1 MTDLPVT
8 RFFLDLK
15 LGDKP
20 ARAVLSDPSG
30 ATPPADAELGTAAP
44 YQLGMTFTAGGP
56 DGRLVPQLDTLTAIP
71 AAPSPPFDPAL
82 DGDDGVLSID
92 WDLLHKQRLET
103 QDTAR
108 LQIRLTNRSNYYEAD
123 QLKIVV
129 RALRPDGSELV
140 ATREDG
146 SALLSLWPAEHELR
160 RLGKHETASFDY
172 LVVTRG
178 PGPDLYTLA
187 VDVHY
192 ELIYVYR
199 EFCREVAAVA
209 HLPLHIHGV
218 DAPVPPG
225 PLIPAPP
232 ASQLERI
239 SISHRRLH
247 MSQNETHESIYSR
260 RRELHAIERKVDLPG
275 GGHLVARYRLVKG
288 SHTRPDDS
296 RCSFGINPATRE
308 VESYFSTSDEAAMEI
323 ALINKSDLHLKHVR
337 ITNVRLFVMTDDDSV
352 GGPADTEK
360 LPDGNLLF
368 EVLPNDVY
376 FGQLH
381 QDEDRIKFLGLV
393 TRGVH
398 SGRFFVRFDLQYEI
412 VDGCAIV
419 HLPLTVN
426 PD

>member
-8 RFFLDLK
+8 RFFLDLE
-15 LGDKP
+15 LGVRP

-30 ATPPADAELGTAAP
+30 ATPPAGVELGTAAP
-44 YQLGMTFTAGGP
+44 YQLGMTLAAGGP
-56 DGRLVPQLDTLTAIP
+56 DGRLIPQIDTLTAIP
-71 AAPSPPFDPAL
+71 TPRALPFDPAL

-92 WDLLHKQRLET
+92 WGFLHDKKLLET

-108 LQIRLTNRSNYYEAD
+108 LQIRLTNRSNYYAAD
-123 QLKIVV
+123 ELKLTV
-129 RALRPDGSELV
+129 RALYPDGKELV
-140 ATREDG
+140 DARQDG
-146 SALLSLWPAEHELR
+146 SALLSLWPAEHELP
-160 RLGKHETASFDY
+160 RLKPTRTATFDY

-187 VDVHY
+187 VDVRY
-192 ELIYVYR
+192 DLVYVYR
-199 EFCREVAAVA
+199 DPGREIRAIA
-209 HLPLHIHGV
+209 HLPLHIHGAN
-218 DAPVPPG
+218 APAHPG

-232 ASQLERI
+232 ASPLERI

-247 MSQNETHESIYSR
+247 MSQNEKNEQGHSR
-260 RRELHAIERKVDLPG
+260 RRELHAIERKAILPG
-275 GGHLVARYRLVKG
+275 GGELIVRYRLVKG
-288 SHTRPDDS
+288 SHTRPDES
-296 RCSFGINPATRE
+296 RGSFGFNPATRE

-323 ALINKSDLHLKHVR
+323 TLLNKSELHLKHVR
-337 ITNVRLFVMTDDDSV
+337 ITNVRLFAMNDDDSV
-352 GGPADTEK
+352 GAMADQK

-381 QDEDRIKFLGLV
+381 QNEDRIKFLGLV

-398 SGRFFVRFDLQYEI
+398 SGRFFVSFELQYEI